1 VRLLLGLCRPDA
13 GRISADGV
21 DYASIAP
28 ESLHGAVSAV
38 YQDSFRFSLTGRESG
53 GVGRAACDDLATA
66 RAADEDPNKRG
77 ATAGAGRGRMAG
89 RPAQATTP
97 YGVVVRIPFA

>member
-1 VRLLLGLCRPDA
+1 MRLLLGLCRPDA

-38 YQDSFRFSLTGRESG
+38 YQDCFRFSLTGRESG

-77 ATAGAGRGRMAG
+77 ATLALVAGEWLAGRRK
-89 RPAQATTP
+89 RLHRT
-97 YGVVVRIPFA
+97 V